1 MQEMCAKEHYGV
13 LRLGDETSTAAITP
27 AALYEHYG
35 KVLAESR
42 LELYYCGSAD
52 RQRVENALRA
62 AFAALPRGE
71 MKDLP
76 PMEKCAAPAAP
87 RYFTEEMDI
96 TQGKLSMG
104 WRCATDDVPAMI
116 LANLLFGGTS
126 NAKLFMNVREKLS
139 LCYYASSSFARSKGI
154 LTVAC
159 GIEPKNY
166 DTAVAE
172 INAQLQAVANG
183 EWEDWEL
190 DGAMATMC
198 SSLTSL
204 QDAQGA
210 QENYY
215 LGQNA
220 TDTDETPEDLLA
232 ALQAVTPQRIR
243 DAAASCTLDTVFF
256 LKGKEAAV

>member
-1 MQEMCAKEHYGV
+1 M
-13 LRLGDETSTAAITP
+13 
-27 AALYEHYG
+27 
-35 KVLAESR
+35 
-42 LELYYCGSAD
+42 
-52 RQRVENALRA
+52 
-62 AFAALPRGE
+62 
-71 MKDLP
+71 
-76 PMEKCAAPAAP
+76 
-87 RYFTEEMDI
+87 
-96 TQGKLSMG
+96 
-104 WRCATDDVPAMI
+104 
-116 LANLLFGGTS
+116 
-126 NAKLFMNVREKLS
+126 
-139 LCYYASSSFARSKGI
+139 
-154 LTVAC
+154 
-159 GIEPKNY
+159 
-166 DTAVAE
+166 AE
-172 INAQLQAVANG
+172 ITRQLQAVANG

>member
-1 MQEMCAKEHYGV
+1 MNKAINNELFDFINASPTAFHAVENV
-13 LRLGDETSTAAITP
+13 AASLR
-27 AALYEHYG
+27 
-35 KVLAESR
+35 AEGFK
-42 LELYYCGSAD
+42 ELY
-52 RQRVENALRA
+52 
-62 AFAALPRGE
+62 
-71 MKDLP
+71 
-76 PMEKCAAPAAP
+76 
-87 RYFTEEMDI
+87 
-96 TQGKLSMG
+96 
-104 WRCATDDVPAMI
+104 
-116 LANLLFGGTS
+116 
-126 NAKLFMNVREKLS
+126 
-139 LCYYASSSFARSKGI
+139 
-154 LTVAC
+154 
-159 GIEPKNY
+159 
-166 DTAVAE
+166 
-172 INAQLQAVANG
+172 